1 MIINQEKVRK
11 NTLEKGHKLV
21 KDKKIWIND
30 KEFLG
35 DSIKF
40 EGQVYDKRFFEVELI
55 IENEEVIDASCT
67 CSKKSICEHIVALYF
82 AKEREDMFYEEVDAY
97 DDEPL
102 LNEEDFDFLH
112 WNSESEKVTYEP
124 TEIFPSYRESLEE
137 RGKKFLDILKSY
149 DTYIDQKVD
158 RVEVEL
164 IEDESYRHLFTIHF
178 YLIYENEKI
187 SIININKFINGWYYK
202 QKYMVR
208 TKEIYNP
215 KRNKFDKQTSNFFNF
230 LFDFLEDNEIKGTIG
245 AYWEE
250 MADLLEIIDSF
261 GIKIYTT
268 EGYYNKKNKFK
279 INFEIRD
286 KGESVELL
294 SDDLSEIRLKN
305 QFLYLRQTLYY
316 LPVEERALIM
326 ELINFF
332 SEDNRIKFEKKHMNL
347 ISPLLEKYSKNI
359 NYISGNTKL
368 LGLEDVELAFY
379 FDKNPQND
387 VVCNIKTTYKNKEVD
402 IFSDEV
408 EVLGKEKALKDIE
421 KYLLFC
427 GFKGDRGSYILNEEK
442 LIYEFLR
449 NQLDFLKKRGGVYFS
464 ENFDAMT
471 SKFNFVIKSNLT
483 LGDKN
488 SIDIRFDL
496 EGVEELNIEDVYE
509 LRKKRE
515 KYIRLKNGSFVDLR
529 GENLEKFEKIVGDLD
544 LDNIMNINLPHNSI
558 LYVNSKL
565 NKLGMGSIEKSK
577 ELKRYLASFEEKE
590 EFELGEYY
598 ENLLR
603 SYQKDG
609 VEWFSKLSKYNLGGV
624 LADDMG
630 LGKTLQVL
638 AYLNSLDLRGRSI
651 IVVPKS
657 LIYNWVR
664 EIEKFAPNLKALVI
678 EGTKAD
684 RRYYTRHIDEYDII
698 ITSYSLLRQDIELYE
713 DEDFEYIFID
723 EAQHIKNPRAQVSK
737 AVKRLKGQ
745 KRFALTGTPIE
756 NRLDELWSIFDFVMP
771 TYLSSLGRFQE
782 KYSDL
787 KRENLEDLKYKIE
800 YFVLRRTKKEVLKD
814 LPEKLETEV
823 YVNLNSREKAIYR
836 AFVKGFMQEYDEK
849 TEKLEVLT
857 ILLKL
862 RQICCHSSLV
872 TDKYRGHSSKEEALL
887 ELVED
892 ALDGGHRILIFSQFT
907 SMLKILEKS
916 LNKHKV
922 KTFYLDGQTPS
933 KNRIDLVDRF
943 NGGEGEVF
951 LISLKA
957 GGTGLNLV
965 GADMVIHY
973 DPWWNPAVENQ
984 ASDRI
989 YRIGQEKKV
998 QIIKMITKGTIEEK
1012 IFDIQKNKQEL
1023 SDSIL
1028 NVNNKNKVLEGDL
1041 LDLLKL

>member
-1 MIINQEKVRK
+1 MIINQKKINK
-11 NTLEKGHKLV
+11 NTLEKSHEIV
-21 KDKKIWIND
+21 KNRQVWIND
-30 KEFLG
+30 KEFMG
-35 DSIKF
+35 DSIKY
-40 EGQVYDKRFFEVELI
+40 EGQVYDNKFYEVEVNI
-55 IENEEVIDASCT
+55 KDEEVISASCSCT
-67 CSKKSICEHIVALYF
+67 KKTICEHILALYF
-82 AKEREDMFYEEVDAY
+82 AREREDVFYDNL
-97 DDEPL
+97 DDFDNESSFE
-102 LNEEDFDFLH
+102 EEDFDYLF
-112 WNSESEKVTYEP
+112 WNSESEKVSYEP
-124 TEIFPSYRESLEE
+124 TEIYSSSRDNLAG

-149 DTYIDQKVD
+149 DNYVEEEVD

-164 IEDESYRHLFTIHF
+164 FEDDYYEHF
-178 YLIYENEKI
+178 YLDFIF
-187 SIININKFINGWYYK
+187 INKSERRKIVNLNKFLNSWYYK
-202 QKYMVR
+202 QVYMI
-208 TKEIYNP
+208 KKLEIYNP
-215 KRNKFDKQTSNFFNF
+215 KKNKFDKQTSNFLKF
-230 LFDFLEDNEIKGTIG
+230 LFAFVEDNQIRGKVE
-245 AYWEE
+245 AHWED
-250 MADLLEIIDSF
+250 MADLLEVINSF
-261 GIKIYTT
+261 GVKIYTK
-268 EGYYNKKNKFK
+268 EGYYNKKKKFK
-279 INFEIRD
+279 INFEIRE
-286 KGESVELL
+286 KGNSIELL
-294 SDDLSEIRLKN
+294 SDDLSEIKLKN
-305 QFLYLRQTLYY
+305 QFLYLRDTLYH
-316 LPVEERALIM
+316 LPVEERDLII

-332 SEDNRIKFEKKHMNL
+332 TEDNRIKFDKKDMHM
-347 ISPLLEKYSKNI
+347 ISPLLERYNKNI
-359 NYISGNTKL
+359 NYVSGETQL
-368 LGLEDVELAFY
+368 LGLEDVKLDFY
-379 FDKNPQND
+379 FDKNEVND
-387 VVCNIKTTYKNKEVD
+387 IVCSVKSIYKNKEID

-408 EVLGKEKALKDIE
+408 EVLGKEKGLKDIE
-421 KYLLFC
+421 KYLLYC
-427 GFKGDRGSYILNEEK
+427 GFKGDKGLYMLAEES
-442 LIYEFLR
+442 LIYDFLR
-449 NQLDFLKKRGGVYFS
+449 NQLDFLKNRGGVYFS
-464 ENFDAMT
+464 EKFDAMVP
-471 SKFNFVIKSNLT
+471 KVNFRIKSNLT
-483 LGDKN
+483 LGEKN

-496 EGVEELNIEDVYE
+496 EGVEELNINDLYE
-509 LRKKRE
+509 LQKKKE

-529 GENLEKFEKIVGDLD
+529 EENLEKFDEVVKDLD
-544 LDNIMNINLPHNSI
+544 FDNIMNINLPHNSI
-558 LYVNSKL
+558 LYIHSRLK
-565 NKLGMGSIEKSK
+565 KLGMGPIEKDK
-577 ELKRYLASFEEKE
+577 ELERYLESFEEKE
-590 EFELGEYY
+590 EFKLGNYY
-598 ENLLR
+598 SNLLR
-603 SYQKDG
+603 PYQKEG
-609 VEWFSKLSKYNLGGV
+609 VEWFNKLAKFNLGGI

-638 AYLNSLDLRGRSI
+638 AYLNSLEVRGRSI
-651 IVVPKS
+651 VIVPKS

-664 EIEKFAPNLKALVI
+664 EIEKFAPNLKYLVI

-684 RRYYTRHIDEYDII
+684 RKYYTRHIDEYDII

-713 DEDFEYIFID
+713 NEEFDYIFID
-723 EAQHIKNPRAQVSK
+723 EAQHIKNPTAQVSK
-737 AVKRLKGQ
+737 AVKKVRGQ

-771 TYLSSLGRFQE
+771 TYLNSLGKFQE

-787 KRENLEDLKYKIE
+787 KTEKLSNLKEKIE
-800 YFVLRRTKKEVLKD
+800 FFILRRTKKEVLKD

-823 YVNLNSREKAIYR
+823 YVNLSKKEKAIYK
-836 AFVKGFMQEYDEK
+836 AFVDGFMEEYDED

-872 TDKYRGHSSKEEALL
+872 TEKFRGYSSKEEALL

-916 LNKHKV
+916 LEKHKV

-943 NGGEGEVF
+943 NEGEGEVF

-1028 NVNNKNKVLEGDL
+1028 NINNKNKVFEKDL